1 MTDAT
6 FTPRR
11 ILVAT
16 DFSDGAAQAME
27 RAATLSRALDA
38 ALLLLHVV
46 PQNALVDLARML
58 HEVID
63 EAKSHAEKA
72 ALHDLRTLATGLA
85 HRLSVTAG
93 TRVTCGPVVASI
105 IDAANRF
112 DADLL
117 VLGARG
123 ANPVRDFL
131 LGSNA
136 ERTLRK
142 AERSLLIVRQATRG
156 GYRQVLV
163 PVDFSAH
170 ARHALQ
176 LACAMAP
183 DAVITALHV
192 FDAPL
197 EARLEYAGVPE
208 ADITAYRERGRR
220 EAEARLH
227 EFLVETPGLPAG
239 RVVPQVEIGYPAGV
253 ILDTARRLGAD
264 LVALGKHGRSP
275 VEEWVLGSVTIHTIN
290 NAPCDVLAADRRGAT
305 E

>member
-1 MTDAT
+1 MTDTT
-6 FTPRR
+6 FAPRR

-16 DFSDGAAQAME
+16 DFSSGASRAID
-27 RAATLSRALDA
+27 RAAALARTLDA
-38 ALLLLHVV
+38 SLLLLHVV

-58 HEVID
+58 HEVVD
-63 EAKSHAEKA
+63 EARARAEKA

-85 HRLSVTAG
+85 HRLPVAAE
-93 TRVTCGPVVASI
+93 TRVACGPVVASI

-112 DADLL
+112 DAGLL

-123 ANPVRDFL
+123 TNPVRDFL

-142 AERSLLIVRQATRG
+142 AERSLLIVRQPGRTA
-156 GYRQVLV
+156 YRQVLV
-163 PVDFSAH
+163 PVDFSGH

-176 LACAMAP
+176 LACSLAP
-183 DAVITALHV
+183 DAVVTALHV

-220 EAEARLH
+220 EAEASLH
-227 EFLVETPGLPAG
+227 EFLAETPGLPAG

-275 VEEWVLGSVTIHTIN
+275 VEEWVLGSVTIHAIN
-290 NAPCDVLAADRRGAT
+290 NAPCDVLAADRRGTT